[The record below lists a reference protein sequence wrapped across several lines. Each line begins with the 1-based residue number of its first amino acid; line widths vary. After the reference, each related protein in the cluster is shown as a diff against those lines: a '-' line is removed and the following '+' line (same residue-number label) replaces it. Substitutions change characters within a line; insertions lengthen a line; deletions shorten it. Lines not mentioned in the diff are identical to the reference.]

1 MTEEQEDDVTKML
14 KNMIS
19 DEQYN
24 RSMTY
29 NTGQNEYQKKILKL
43 SAKNI
48 GQLVNREALLREEA
62 HTQKLEEINKR
73 SREILINKLANK
85 KEEQI
90 LAQKMNESLKKLRN
104 QIEANGGDSGQ
115 PEVSRKG
122 NLDSTTI
129 EIAEI
134 ERKIEQLSKI
144 PEPFQLSV
152 VDVYNQFK
160 KNNFRNIDLPAFK
173 SNEEGAMKATSA
185 GKPKDLINA

>member
-19 DEQYN
+19 EEQYN

-48 GQLVNREALLREEA
+48 GQLVNKEALLRDEA

-73 SREILINKLANK
+73 EREILINKLANK

-134 ERKIEQLSKI
+134 ERKIELLSKI
-144 PEPFQLSV
+144 PEPVQLSV
-152 VDVYNQFK
+152 LDVY
-160 KNNFRNIDLPAFK
+160 
-173 SNEEGAMKATSA
+173 
-185 GKPKDLINA
+185 

>member
-19 DEQYN
+19 EEQYN

-29 NTGQNEYQKKILKL
+29 NTGQNEYHKKILKL

-48 GQLVNREALLREEA
+48 GQLVNREALLRDEA

-73 SREILINKLANK
+73 EREILINKLANK

-134 ERKIEQLSKI
+134 ERKIELLSKI
-144 PEPFQLSV
+144 PEPVQLSV
-152 VDVYNQFK
+152 LDVY
-160 KNNFRNIDLPAFK
+160 
-173 SNEEGAMKATSA
+173 
-185 GKPKDLINA
+185 